1 MEMYMENIITHND
14 VFMCVYSIC
23 NILLYALYMLY
34 MLHYYIVCH
43 LTHFSPVSHF
53 YTP

>member
-1 MEMYMENIITHND
+1 MQKAENQALTRAITNL
-14 VFMCVYSIC
+14 VSNALVTGEEVEQVVYHGGS
-23 NILLYALYMLY
+23 LL
-34 MLHYYIVCH
+34 H